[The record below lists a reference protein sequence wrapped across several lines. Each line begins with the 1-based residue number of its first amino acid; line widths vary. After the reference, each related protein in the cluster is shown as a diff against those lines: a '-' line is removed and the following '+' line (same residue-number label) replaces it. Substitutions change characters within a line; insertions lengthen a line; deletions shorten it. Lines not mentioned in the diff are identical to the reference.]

1 MCSHVKATSFRRTES
16 SKNLAPCIPP
26 NFCPPHVLF
35 SSSLYNFLDG
45 FKLKPFVRLH
55 GTSEKDLSLP
65 TEEVSAVCIK
75 EKESEFGY
83 SCFANNLSH
92 MVLVPSVGSVGL
104 FVLRPSG
111 KSVTIEVPYDLT
123 NYENDY
129 EVVLCHTFSFLTQNQ
144 GTDTQYVAQ
153 LHFKRVCAWND
164 GITTTSISKH
174 DTTSSTTTT
183 TTTTDVTNA
192 ITAVSMPKCMP
203 PRSISEGMERH
214 WKWIGVREL
223 TFPAEEDVMKSLVSQ
238 CSTQQVFVL

>member
-1 MCSHVKATSFRRTES
+1 
-16 SKNLAPCIPP
+16 L
-26 NFCPPHVLF
+26 LQ
-35 SSSLYNFLDG
+35 
-45 FKLKPFVRLH
+45 PFVRLH
-55 GTSEKDLSLP
+55 ETSEKDFFLP
-65 TEEVSAVCIK
+65 TEEVSAVYIK

-83 SCFANNLSH
+83 SCFASNLSH

-123 NYENDY
+123 NYENDD

-164 GITTTSISKH
+164 GITATSISKH
-174 DTTSSTTTT
+174 DTTSSITTTGAAAT
-183 TTTTDVTNA
+183 ATKKDVTNA
-192 ITAVSMPKCMP
+192 ITAVSMPIGKTKAKCMP